1 VHILELLL
9 GKLLADNRKKAHKVT
24 GGTQRASS
32 MVNGEHAV
40 ELSGT
45 SSNMQKWALSSM
57 CVVRHEAQMN
67 HEKEWR

>member
-9 GKLLADNRKKAHKVT
+9 GKLLADNRKRSSQVT

-32 MVNGEHAV
+32 MVNGENAV

-45 SSNMQKWALSSM
+45 GSNMQKWALTSM

-67 HEKEWR
+67 SH

>member
-1 VHILELLL
+1 MHILELLL
-9 GKLLADNRKKAHKVT
+9 GKLLADNRKRSSQVT

-32 MVNGEHAV
+32 IVNGEHVV

-45 SSNMQKWALSSM
+45 GSNMQKWALTSM

-67 HEKEWR
+67 SH